1 MTQRMFG
8 WKMDKNVEDFSRVAK
23 NLREEGCSSRAEV
36 IDYLIA
42 RVIVAEEKIR
52 RISKLHEIYKKT
64 TDGIIAIQNG
74 EEFNKNELVEAL
86 RNYPKDD

>member
-1 MTQRMFG
+1 MTQKMFG

-23 NLREEGCSSRAEV
+23 NLRDEGCSSRAEV

-52 RISKLHEIYKKT
+52 RISKLHEIYK
-64 TDGIIAIQNG
+64 
-74 EEFNKNELVEAL
+74 NELAEAL
-86 RNYPKDD
+86 RNYSKMIRI